1 MTFAWVRTVSL
12 SNSYQQGSTLLGR
25 LNNGQTYIR
34 VHFRWGMYGDTTDRI
49 DMQQIASNLISF
61 GLVTTFG
68 DGTETPPGARSAPND
83 AAPPTR
89 RWIYWETRQPAP
101 VVVNPD
107 AGVITW
113 KDTGSSEPTDTK
125 GQVLATG
132 VPGGQTLNLWAS
144 WQAPFTWDPSGIA
157 ALWLGASVLYKTP

>member
-1 MTFAWVRTVSL
+1 MTFAWVRSVAL
-12 SNSYQQGSTLLGR
+12 SANYGQGSALLGR

-34 VHFRWGMYGDTTDRI
+34 VHFRWGVYADSTDRI
-49 DMQQIASNLISF
+49 DMQAVAANLISF
-61 GLVTTFG
+61 GLVTTYG
-68 DGTETPPGARSAPND
+68 DGTETPPAARSAAND
-83 AAPPTR
+83 AAPPTL
-89 RWIYWETRQPAP
+89 RWIYWETRQVVP

-107 AGVITW
+107 AGLITW

-144 WQAPFTWDPSGIA
+144 WQAVSTWDPSGEA
-157 ALWLGASVLYKTP
+157 EVWLGASVLYKTP